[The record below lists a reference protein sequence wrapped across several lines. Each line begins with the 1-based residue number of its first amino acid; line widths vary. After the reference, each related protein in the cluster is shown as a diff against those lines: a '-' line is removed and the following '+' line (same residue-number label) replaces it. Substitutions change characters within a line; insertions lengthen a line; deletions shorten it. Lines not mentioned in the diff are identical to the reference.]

1 MRTGRTPTRTKDA
14 YYTVVA
20 NERFQLDDLE
30 VINDQVCAQ
39 VKQLADAENVD
50 VQHRALVLDR
60 KLGCNADVDVPSL
73 AAKAL
78 GNLEGRRTNL
88 RWLRPTMNV
97 LKELHDRAGELP
109 QDVKDGFATAVDG
122 LIDLLD
128 GKGTFQNSVNNAGLA
143 YHVFADAVDMNF
155 PSMKPAVQKIVKSIP
170 QLFQHLATTS
180 KTFTIVPPGDTR
192 DGELGSLIAA
202 ANILSGASRLLA
214 IDGKGVAMDLE
225 HMTAIAGYLMGE
237 KNVGSPEAAYY
248 LGEAIHALRSGAL
261 PDPLL
266 VFLEP
271 EEGEA
276 WGAVYVASLTGRLED
291 DCKVTVE
298 SISQDGT
305 ALPGFKA
312 KTLSRSEEGAY
323 PLQVPGN
330 AASMG
335 LYDVAIHVKSTARA
349 SKAARSA
356 VFSMCMYGGLKVDK
370 LAVQVLP
377 AKKEA
382 EEYPPTE
389 MAWMEGPEKVTLA
402 NGQGLKIKASVV
414 DVETGTAFNPKQV
427 LLALTDV
434 GSGRTTHL
442 AMEKK
447 EQGKYEAKIS
457 HSLLA
462 KDKQGSAGAYTIDLI
477 VGDLCATET
486 IRWSF
491 ANVQMG
497 EASTDTPAQTAR
509 WTYSKKPDIIHVER
523 PAEKIPHSILPA
535 VFVGIAL
542 TPLLGL
548 GVLLSK
554 LGLEFGGLPKGFKA
568 NAVAAGFHGGVL
580 GILLL
585 YVTFWFVLNL
595 KQTLP
600 VLLGLLAWTVF
611 FGRLH
616 LKGKVH
622 NKQKTA

>member
-1 MRTGRTPTRTKDA
+1 M
-14 YYTVVA
+14 
-20 NERFQLDDLE
+20 
-30 VINDQVCAQ
+30 INDEVCAQ
-39 VKQLADAENVD
+39 VKQLVDAENVE

-60 KLGCNADVDVPSL
+60 KLGCKADVDVPSL
-73 AAKAL
+73 AQKAL
-78 GNLEGRRTNL
+78 GNLEGRKTNL
-88 RWLRPTMNV
+88 RWLRPTMNM
-97 LKELHDRAGELP
+97 LKELHDKAGELP
-109 QDVKDGFATAVDG
+109 QDVKDGFATAVAG
-122 LIDLLD
+122 LVDLLD

-143 YHVFADAVDMNF
+143 YHVFADAVHMDF
-155 PSMKPAVQKIVKSIP
+155 PSMEPAVRKIAKSIP
-170 QLFQHLATTS
+170 QLFQHLAATS

-192 DGELGSLIAA
+192 DGELGSLIAT

-214 IDGKGVAMDLE
+214 IYGKGVTMDLE
-225 HMTAIAGYLMGE
+225 NMTAIAGYLMGE

-248 LGEAIHALRSGAL
+248 LGEAIHALKSGVL
-261 PDPLL
+261 PDPML

-276 WGAVYVASLTGRLED
+276 WGTVYVASLTGRLED

-298 SISQDGT
+298 SISQDGKS
-305 ALPGFKA
+305 LPGFKA
-312 KTLSRSEEGAY
+312 MTLSRSEEGGY
-323 PLQVPGN
+323 PMQVPSN

-335 LYDVAIHVKSTARA
+335 LYDVAIQAKSTARA
-349 SKAARSA
+349 SKAARDA
-356 VFSMCMYGGLKVDK
+356 VFSMCMYGAMKVDGFS
-370 LAVQVLP
+370 VQVLP

-382 EEYPPTE
+382 EEYPPME
-389 MAWMEGPEKVTLA
+389 MTWKEGPEKVKLA
-402 NGQGLKIKASVV
+402 DGQGLRIKASVA
-414 DVETGTAFNPKQV
+414 DTETGTAFSPKQV
-427 LLALTDV
+427 LLALTDI
-434 GSGRTTHL
+434 GTGHTTHL

-447 EQGKYEAKIS
+447 EQGKYEAKVS
-457 HSLLA
+457 HSLLD
-462 KDKQGSAGAYTIDLI
+462 KKQGSAGAFTIDLI

-486 IRWSF
+486 IRWNF

-497 EASTDTPAQTAR
+497 EALSDTPAQKTR
-509 WTYSKKPDIIHVER
+509 WAYSKKPNIIHVER

-568 NAVAAGFHGGVL
+568 NVVAAGFHGGVL

-585 YVTFWFVLNL
+585 YVAFWFVLNL